1 MTTLIDTPF
10 GPVDVDSKAVADV
23 ETVLTE
29 LEVRIMLLTP
39 KNNLRRKSADPTSS
53 YDPLL
58 RESAVLR
65 VIREMRAKG

>member
-1 MTTLIDTPF
+1 MPTFIDTPY
-10 GPVDVDSKAVADV
+10 GPIDIDSKIVADV

-29 LEVRIMLLTP
+29 LEVRIMALTP
-39 KNNLRRKSADPTSS
+39 KNNLKRKSNDPTSS

-65 VIREMRAKG
+65 TIREMRAKG